1 MTAGDLIFAVALI
14 AAVAHAMLR
23 RTFGHGLVWWAIAAL
38 ILAYAAG
45 RVVFRCARSG
55 GWGWIGDLYEA
66 ELAVARASFMG
77 FPAAAPPRP
86 RAAVGV

>member
-1 MTAGDLIFAVALI
+1 MSVGEVFFAIVLI
-14 AAVAHAMLR
+14 AAVAHAMLV
-23 RTFGHGLVWWAIAAL
+23 RTFGHGLAWWAIAGL
-38 ILAYAAG
+38 ILAYAVG

-77 FPAAAPPRP
+77 LPVAAPPRP